1 VSRCPAPELLDAF
14 ADGTLGEHTAA
25 RLAEHVDDC
34 PMCQARLRALDPLDG
49 DLVHL
54 DAPDVPEALV
64 LDVVSGKRDRQRLI
78 TRWILGSAGALL
90 LAAAV
95 TRVLAEPDALAIMGL
110 LPVLVEDVTARPA
123 VLRAGLGAVLI
134 LALAALG
141 LALVRLPDPPRRRP
155 S

>member
-90 LAAAV
+90 PAAALTRPPWGEEDYGPLESACPEVLERCTLRPWETV
-95 TRVLAEPDALAIMGL
+95 TLSTKT
-110 LPVLVEDVTARPA
+110 DVD
-123 VLRAGLGAVLI
+123 VHLE
-134 LALAALG
+134 AAPTVGFYFLEG
-141 LALVRLPDPPRRRP
+141 CE
-155 S
+155 